1 MKSKGKKS
9 SGVSGCLIIVIL
21 VLICAAVGLSMS
33 GNATDMVDQYFS
45 DDASEQISLE
55 IKKKQVEQ
63 VDTVSFEGLD
73 ADETK
78 EAFYIVRLNH
88 ETDMNLN
95 LVMNVK
101 KASDG
106 VDEALKLKVFDKTNN
121 KILVD
126 DSLRNLDDKVISQ
139 LKIGNASKK
148 NDTRYEMTFYFDA
161 GVDDRYENT
170 PVEVEFKW
178 YVNDEDQKNLLT
190 AKSGEIIVILYA
202 FIAAIVLL
210 LLFFIFGRKYINP
223 EVFKDVKKE
232 QIEEKE

>member
-1 MKSKGKKS
+1 
-9 SGVSGCLIIVIL
+9 
-21 VLICAAVGLSMS
+21 
-33 GNATDMVDQYFS
+33 
-45 DDASEQISLE
+45 
-55 IKKKQVEQ
+55 
-63 VDTVSFEGLD
+63 
-73 ADETK
+73 
-78 EAFYIVRLNH
+78 
-88 ETDMNLN
+88 
-95 LVMNVK
+95 
-101 KASDG
+101 
-106 VDEALKLKVFDKTNN
+106 
-121 KILVD
+121 
-126 DSLRNLDDKVISQ
+126 
-139 LKIGNASKK
+139 
-148 NDTRYEMTFYFDA
+148 MTFYFDA

>member
-73 ADETK
+73 EDETK

-161 GVDDRYENT
+161 DVDDRYENT

-178 YVNDEDQKNLLT
+178 YVDDEDQKNLLT
-190 AKSGEIIVILYA
+190 AKTGEIIVILYA

>member
-1 MKSKGKKS
+1 MKNKGKKS

-33 GNATDMVDQYFS
+33 GNANDMVDQYFS

-73 ADETK
+73 EDETK

-148 NDTRYEMTFYFDA
+148 NDTRYEMTFYFDE

-178 YVNDEDQKNLLT
+178 YVDDEDQKNLLT
-190 AKSGEIIVILYA
+190 AKTGEIIVILYA

>member
-73 ADETK
+73 EDETK

>member
-1 MKSKGKKS
+1 MKNKGKKS

-63 VDTVSFEGLD
+63 VDTVSFEGID
-73 ADETK
+73 EDETK

-178 YVNDEDQKNLLT
+178 YVDDEDQKNLLT

>member
-73 ADETK
+73 EDETK

-139 LKIGNASKK
+139 LKIGNASKN

>member
-1 MKSKGKKS
+1 MKNKGKKS

-73 ADETK
+73 EDETK

-178 YVNDEDQKNLLT
+178 YVDDEDQKNLLT

>member
-63 VDTVSFEGLD
+63 VDTVSFEGID
-73 ADETK
+73 EDETK

-178 YVNDEDQKNLLT
+178 YVDDEDQKNLLT
-190 AKSGEIIVILYA
+190 AKTGEIIVILYA

>member
-33 GNATDMVDQYFS
+33 GNANDMVDQYFS

-73 ADETK
+73 EDETK

-178 YVNDEDQKNLLT
+178 YVDDEDQKNLLT
-190 AKSGEIIVILYA
+190 AKTGEIIVILYA

>member
-73 ADETK
+73 EDETK

-126 DSLRNLDDKVISQ
+126 DSLRNLDDTVISQ

-178 YVNDEDQKNLLT
+178 YVDDEDQKNLLT
-190 AKSGEIIVILYA
+190 AKTGEIIVILYA

>member
-1 MKSKGKKS
+1 MKNKGKKS

-33 GNATDMVDQYFS
+33 GNANDMVDQYFS

-73 ADETK
+73 EDETK

-95 LVMNVK
+95 IVMNVK

-178 YVNDEDQKNLLT
+178 YVDDEDQKNLLT
-190 AKSGEIIVILYA
+190 AKTGEIIVILYA

>member
-73 ADETK
+73 EDETK

-178 YVNDEDQKNLLT
+178 YVDDEDQKNLLT
-190 AKSGEIIVILYA
+190 AKTGEIIVILYA

>member
-1 MKSKGKKS
+1 MKNKGKKS

-33 GNATDMVDQYFS
+33 GNANDMVDQYFS

-73 ADETK
+73 EDETK

-178 YVNDEDQKNLLT
+178 YVDDEDQKNLLT
-190 AKSGEIIVILYA
+190 AKTGEIIVILYA

>member
-1 MKSKGKKS
+1 MKNKGKKS

-33 GNATDMVDQYFS
+33 GNANDMVDQYFS

-73 ADETK
+73 EDETK

-178 YVNDEDQKNLLT
+178 YVDDKDQKNLLT
-190 AKSGEIIVILYA
+190 AKTGEIIVILYA

>member
-1 MKSKGKKS
+1 MKNKGKKS

-73 ADETK
+73 EDETK

-178 YVNDEDQKNLLT
+178 YVDDEDQKNLLT
-190 AKSGEIIVILYA
+190 AKTGEIIVILYA

>member
-9 SGVSGCLIIVIL
+9 SGVSGCLIMVIL

-55 IKKKQVEQ
+55 IKRKQVEQ

-73 ADETK
+73 EDETK
-78 EAFYIVRLNH
+78 KAFYIVRLNH

-121 KILVD
+121 KILVE
-126 DSLRNLDDKVISQ
+126 DSLKNLDDKVIPQ

-178 YVNDEDQKNLLT
+178 YVDDEEQKNLLT

-202 FIAAIVLL
+202 FIAAILLL

>member
-73 ADETK
+73 EDETK

-223 EVFKDVKKE
+223 QVFKDVKKQ